1 MYLRVLGRIIWL
13 IGFEILRSIHGA
25 VQSVTWRLNGVLR
38 DVQNAKRP
46 ERYDRCAQVLDVH
59 LFYSFDPMVFTS
71 RRNFV
76 CSHNRFDSP
85 RYVVENDHVTLLN
98 MDDDYAVFAEANGKD
113 MQLWKMEYSGFMKL
127 AQLKYCSRLILVP
140 RHHFR
145 RMADELGDPV
155 RPVVFLFSVGRC
167 GSTLL
172 TQIMESTGRCVSIS
186 EPAPLLYVA
195 SKLMSGKEHPDSLRS
210 MCRDTLRWIC
220 RPCPSFNP
228 LAYFVKVAP
237 SCSMILPVVYD
248 VFPSSKYLFMYRNVV
263 DVAQSFCKVIQELPF
278 LFAMCAAAKR
288 SGYLRRK
295 FLTMFDM
302 REVFESSGAAW
313 NDLILGAV
321 GFAKVC
327 QLYLECR
334 GNGGGLP
341 ISAIRYE
348 DFQSDPDDAIR
359 KTFDFCQLPSSLIS
373 EAVRD
378 GLTADAQRNSPLSI
392 SNLRRKRTLK
402 FDEDTK
408 RFVNSILHQANLP
421 LIGEDCLLDGTITN
435 KI

>member
-1 MYLRVLGRIIWL
+1 MYLRILRRIIRL

-38 DVQNAKRP
+38 EVQNAKRP

-76 CSHNRFDSP
+76 CSHNRFESP
-85 RYVVENDHVTLLN
+85 RYVIENDHVTLLN
-98 MDDDYAVFAEANGKD
+98 VDDEYAIFVEANVGKD
-113 MQLWKMEYSGFMKL
+113 VHLWKMEYSGFMKL
-127 AQLKYCSRLILVP
+127 AQLKYCKRLILVP
-140 RHHFR
+140 RDHFH
-145 RMADELGDPV
+145 RMAGELGDPV
-155 RPVVFLFSVGRC
+155 QPIIFLFNVGRC

-186 EPAPLLYVA
+186 EPAPLLYIA
-195 SKLMSGKEHPDSLRS
+195 NKLMTGKDSPDSLRS
-210 MCRDTLRWIC
+210 TCRDTLRLIC
-220 RPCPSFNP
+220 RPCPSVDP

-237 SCSMILPVVYD
+237 SCSLILPVVYD

-263 DVAQSFCKVIQELPF
+263 DVAESFCKVIQELPF
-278 LFAMCAAAKR
+278 LFAMTVAAER

-295 FLTMFDM
+295 FLTMFEM
-302 REVFESSGAAW
+302 REMFESSGAEW

-327 QLYLECR
+327 QVYLECR
-334 GNGGGLP
+334 RNGGLP
-341 ISAIRYE
+341 IAAIRYE
-348 DFQSDPDDAIR
+348 DLKSDPRHAIR
-359 KTFDFCQLPSSLIS
+359 KTFEFCELPSSLIAG
-373 EAVRD
+373 AVRD
-378 GLTADAQRNSPLSI
+378 GLAADAQRNSPLSM
-392 SNLRRKRTLK
+392 SNLRKKRCLT

-408 RFVNSILHQANLP
+408 RFVNSLLQQINLP
-421 LIGEDCLLDGTITN
+421 LIGEDCLLEGTITN
-435 KI
+435 K